1 MPLPFYLL
9 CISLCFLTLA
19 VGFVIAGL
27 TLLKRLDNADAR
39 IVRLESA
46 VDAIFAG
53 KKAMEPPDKIV
64 KLRCKPDANCRKC
77 HGRGHIGRN
86 HSTGLFIA
94 CVCCS

>member
-1 MPLPFYLL
+1 MHSSELFWILGG
-9 CISLCFLTLA
+9 ITALT
-19 VGFVIAGL
+19 VIVYVEFRL
-27 TLLKRLDNADAR
+27 LLKRLDNADAR

-46 VDAIFAG
+46 MDAVFQG
-53 KKAMEPPDKIV
+53 KKAMEPPDKVV

-86 HSTGLFIA
+86 HASGLFIA